1 MGTPLYVSPE
11 QARDATSV
19 DARSDVY
26 SVSAM
31 LYELLSGR
39 PPFDSPTL
47 AGLFMQLAMVTPTSL
62 DELRADLPPGLAEV
76 VQRGLAK
83 LPEQRFQSAVEMAWA
98 LAPYSDGRSEVV
110 LRQLVQRP
118 SMHAGRS
125 SSQAPPLSSLSS
137 GPPARSAAYLTPKPP
152 GISSHPPAAIET
164 RGTAPGVVR
173 AGAPAAG
180 ARSIASKTTAHGRRA
195 WIAVPLVLFAAAG
208 ALVAVGVSAG
218 WGPFEKTNAA
228 AQPEAVPPPTEPAK
242 SALPPTEPRAT
253 ARAPATP
260 QESSPPEPSAPV
272 ASAKKPSNRTSPAAE
287 SPASGS
293 SAVGASSS
301 LHPPEPPPA
310 KPLNSKPALSKIG
323 LQD

>member
-1 MGTPLYVSPE
+1 L
-11 QARDATSV
+11 
-19 DARSDVY
+19 
-26 SVSAM
+26 
-31 LYELLSGR
+31 GR

-62 DELRADLPPGLAEV
+62 DELRPDLPPGLAEV

-83 LPEQRFQSAVEMAWA
+83 LPDERFQSAVEMAWA

-125 SSQAPPLSSLSS
+125 SSQAPAPSLSS
-137 GPPARSAAYLTPKPP
+137 GPPGYSAAYLAPKAPM
-152 GISSHPPAAIET
+152 ISSHPPAAAET
-164 RGTAPGVVR
+164 RGTAPGLVR
-173 AGAPAAG
+173 AGAPAAE
-180 ARSIASKTTAHGRRA
+180 ARSIVSKATAHGRRA
-195 WIAVPLVLFAAAG
+195 WIAVPLVLLAAAG
-208 ALVAVGVSAG
+208 VSVAVGLRSG

-228 AQPEAVPPPTEPAK
+228 AGAQPEAVPPPAEWAK
-242 SALPPTEPRAT
+242 PVLPPPEVPA
-253 ARAPATP
+253 AASVLATP
-260 QESSPPEPSAPV
+260 LESSPPGPSAPF
-272 ASAKKPSNRTSPAAE
+272 ASAKKPTNRTSPAT
-287 SPASGS
+287 GS